1 MSLHK
6 EKSFEDELCAH
17 LAAHGWLYS
26 ESDGGYVKDLAL
38 FPEDVFG
45 WLSESQPEA
54 WEKVVRRDDDPAV
67 QAKAKARLLDRLVK
81 TLDKPFEHGGGALN
95 VLRRGF
101 KEHPAQFAMCEFKPA
116 DSMNEAVLERYSR
129 VRLRVMRQVHYSK
142 HNANSIDLVFFVN
155 GIPVATSEVKTT
167 FTQSVGDAIEQYKT
181 DRLPQSPGK
190 GAEPLLSVGRRALVH
205 FAVDNDE
212 VWMTTRLAGAKTR
225 FLPFNKG
232 NDGHQGNPVNPH
244 GSRTSYLWEETLSK
258 DVWLTII
265 GKFMHL
271 QVTESVNPVT
281 EVKERRESLLFPRY
295 HQYQAVTQLVETA
308 RSEGAG
314 KKYLIQHSA
323 GSGKTNSI
331 AWLAHRLSSLHD
343 AQDEKMFDSVVVI
356 TDRTV
361 LDDQLQEAIFQI
373 DHKQGMVVPIG
384 DRIKTG
390 TTGSFTSKSQALAD
404 ALEKR
409 APIIIVTIQTFPFA
423 LQAMTGSNA
432 LQGRRFAIIA
442 DEAHSSQTGMAAA
455 TLKEVLSG
463 EEYAELTD
471 GGEASLEDV
480 LAATMA
486 HRANPTNISFF
497 AFTATPKGK
506 TLELFG
512 RPGPDGKPAP
522 FHLYSMQQAIEEK
535 FILDVLRNYTSYK
548 TAFRLA
554 HNGQDYD
561 SDEIVDQSQAMKSLM
576 RWVKLH
582 PETIGQKVQIIVE
595 HFRTN
600 VAHLLDGKAKAMVV
614 TDSRKSAVRYKKA
627 IDAYITKHGYKGLGT
642 LVAFSG
648 GVDDTESGPEEF
660 TETNMND
667 LRGRTVADVFNKPE
681 YRILLVANKYQTGF
695 DQPLLTAM
703 YVDKKLSGVTA
714 VQTLSRLNR
723 MATGKTNTYVIDF
736 VNDPDEI
743 LKAFKPYF
751 TAAALSDVTD
761 PNIVHDLSDKLD
773 QASVFTPDDV
783 ENTAQAWFVTKTQNA
798 LSAAIAP
805 AKERF
810 NDAYDEALSE
820 GNTGEVERLELFRK
834 DVTSFVNAYD
844 FLSQIVDFEDADL
857 EKRAIFL
864 RLFAREIEDR
874 NRKQGIDLSE
884 VVMTHLANLDKGT
897 QDLKLDGADGDNTL
911 KPLTATGS
919 GAARDPKMV
928 RLAAVLEQLNTLFEG
943 TGLSD
948 DDALS
953 VYEDMLRKMLDKEG
967 LQEQAKSNTKVDFY
981 DSPDLW
987 PTIQTAVLDAGEFH
1001 TKGIAKLLD
1010 EDNKT
1015 QIIKTLVVGALYE
1028 MLRGDAEPA
1037 TSRGI
1042 PHHGNAS

>member
-6 EKSFEDELCAH
+6 EKSFEDELCGH
-17 LAAHGWLYS
+17 LAERGWLYS
-26 ESDGGYVKDLAL
+26 PTDAGYDRDLAL

-45 WLSESQPEA
+45 WLSESQPDA
-54 WEKVVRRDDDPAV
+54 WERVVRPGDDPAV
-67 QAKAKARLLDRLVK
+67 QANSKARLLDRLVK
-81 TLDKPFEHGGGALN
+81 TLDKPVEHGGGALN

-101 KEHPAQFAMCEFKPA
+101 KEHPAQFTMCEFKPA
-116 DSMNEAVLERYSR
+116 DSLNEAVLERYSR

-142 HNANSIDLVFFVN
+142 HHGNSIDLVFFVN
-155 GIPVATSEVKTT
+155 GIPVATAELKTT
-167 FTQSVGDAIEQYKT
+167 LTQSVGDAIEQYKT
-181 DRLPQSPGK
+181 DRKPQTPGK
-190 GAEPLLSVGRRALVH
+190 GAEPLLSFGRRALVH

-212 VWMTTRLAGAKTR
+212 VWMTTRLAGEKTR
-225 FLPFNKG
+225 FLPFNRG
-232 NDGHQGNPVNPH
+232 NDGHAGNPVNPA
-244 GSRTSYLWEETLSK
+244 GSRTAYLWEETLSK
-258 DVWLTII
+258 DVWLTIL

-271 QVTESVNPVT
+271 QVSERVNPVT
-281 EVKERRESLLFPRY
+281 EAKERRESLLFPRF
-295 HQYQAVTQLVETA
+295 HQYEAVTKLVEAA
-308 RSEGAG
+308 RAEGPG
-314 KKYLIQHSA
+314 RKYLIQHSA

-343 AQDEKMFDSVVVI
+343 EDEKKMFDSVIVI

-361 LDDQLQEAIFQI
+361 LDDQLQDAIFQI

-384 DRIKTG
+384 DRIKSSG
-390 TTGSFTSKSQALAD
+390 ASSFGSKSAALAD

-409 APIIIVTIQTFPFA
+409 ASIIIVTIQTFPFT
-423 LQAMTGSNA
+423 LQTISENKKLA
-432 LQGRRFAIIA
+432 GRRFAIIA

-463 EEYAELTD
+463 QEYAELAD

-512 RPGPDGKPAP
+512 RPGPDGTPEP

-535 FILDVLRNYTSYK
+535 FILDVLKNYTSYK

-554 HNGQDYD
+554 HNGHDYD
-561 SDEIVDQSQAMKSLM
+561 SDAMVDQSQAVKSLM

-582 PETIGQKVQIIVE
+582 PETISQKVAIIVE

-600 VAHLLDGKAKAMVV
+600 IAGLLDGKAKAMVV
-614 TDSRKSAVRYKKA
+614 TDSRKSAVRYKTA
-627 IDAYITKHGYKGLGT
+627 IDSYIAKHGYTGLGT

-648 GVDDTESGPEEF
+648 EVTDTETGPNPF
-660 TETNMND
+660 TEANMND
-667 LRGRTVADVFNKPE
+667 LRGRSVADVFTKPE
-681 YRILLVANKYQTGF
+681 YRVLLVANKYQTGF

-723 MATGKTNTYVIDF
+723 TATGKDKTYVLDF

-751 TAAALSDVTD
+751 KAAALSDVTD
-761 PNIVHDLSDKLD
+761 PNIVHDLADKID
-773 QASVFTPDDV
+773 QAGVFTPDDI
-783 ENTAQAWFVTKTQNA
+783 ESTATAWFVTKTQNA
-798 LSAAIAP
+798 VSAALAP
-805 AKERF
+805 AKQRF
-810 NDAYDEALSE
+810 NDLYDDALDTA
-820 GNTGEVERLELFRK
+820 NKAEVERLGLFRK

-844 FLSQIVDFEDADL
+844 FLSQIISYDDPAL
-857 EKRAIFL
+857 EKRALFL

-874 NRKQGIDLSE
+874 TRHQGVDLSE
-884 VVMTHLANLDKGT
+884 VVMTHLATHDQGS
-897 QDLKLDGADGDNTL
+897 QDLKLGVEDEKL

-943 TGLSD
+943 SGLTD
-948 DDALS
+948 EDQLS
-953 VYEDMLRKMLDKEG
+953 VYEDVLRKILGKEG
-967 LQEQAKSNTKVDFY
+967 LREQARSNTKVDFY

-987 PTIQTAVLDAGEFH
+987 PEVQDAVLDASDVH
-1001 TKGIAKLLD
+1001 NKGIAKLVD
-1010 EDNKT
+1010 EDNKA
-1015 QIIKTLVVGALYE
+1015 QVIKSLVAGALYE
-1028 MLRGDAEPA
+1028 LLREQNPEAH
-1037 TSRGI
+1037 S
-1042 PHHGNAS
+1042 